1 MSSPPQIS
9 DTDSL
14 DFRLDDD
21 EDGWLEV
28 AATRTINSP
37 RYPASSVG
45 TLANNND
52 QDENDDASGWESVT
66 QIELDTRSDAGS
78 VSYPASLAPTEFSSG
93 KRGRGRPPGIR
104 GSHAFRKMMK
114 EQLDQDNLALNADNR
129 KESRKDQLARARAAK
144 KEHAAKAKDIHH
156 SGLGLGL
163 AAVAIPK
170 PSHNVEKLGE
180 HFQGSM
186 LELWSYKA
194 ALDLVPDKPI
204 EDAGD
209 GQRQERPTKFDLT
222 LFLESLFQE
231 SSDSHGQA
239 DGEQSKST
247 HSCKYL
253 SHYFKP
259 YRGYC
264 SISRDSQAFGVDAKA
279 IERGLVRSASALK
292 NLSNQ
297 MWGSLLSHLRSLL
310 DAGSQ
315 GLLAL
320 VKFRFDETP
329 SKIRGS
335 DLDQTCQ
342 TKSLAKILQTELDIA
357 FLLQDPDGRRL
368 LLSGRVPTTLQV
380 LDRQTAQ
387 NMCYALDYN
396 LQQLPGLENV
406 AGQFRQR
413 ILMFSTD
420 EFSSNDLSQFCI
432 QAKRPGWA
440 RISTLCDI
448 HKASTC
454 QGRVFDIS
462 GPAISAVINFALSAT
477 GAGSLGKL
485 RCLLSDAVSSRF
497 KLKIGDP
504 HLSEEAVAYKEQ
516 VMELFLKIPSSFA
529 VMTSSTVSSKQKTRY
544 TQKMRQRE
552 VLGFWLNSDIREKD
566 EIIFWA
572 KPGQFQTEDEALQG
586 FLKHVIPALL
596 PCSPPLFPRNRWF
609 GSDSAL
615 DFTGLLSAVHGPLEP
630 LVVAWCGTRKT
641 VPAQAKPNSLDF
653 DQLLALEDDGWDVDS
668 ELRKVETENK
678 QSESGNGQPNQG
690 HPDDMPGVH
699 ASESMA
705 LVALE
710 DGAIPSGAGQERGK
724 QKEQEQEGPDEKK
737 EFDWH
742 KWNQQ
747 LRTSVADW
755 ISDKTGPTHTGQ
767 LALMR
772 QFMSPILTLMVHLL
786 YVSSKKWS
794 RDQLSKSAKG
804 QPRLYRLLLAH
815 ECEEARHLIRTG
827 MNLFMLGPVS
837 LPPQDWTQEVNV
849 LCFTMISRLIC
860 SVHQLFIWRLRK
872 YPYALFGALKGEGAA
887 AAVFND
893 KRCLQDEVTQGLCS
907 EFDSEAAFCSPA
919 CLDVI
924 RALGILGDT
933 DIGAIERQHAIS
945 RKIIQARSVTH
956 AVALATLSADFML
969 RQTVQR
975 KTDVFTYLYFDCDNV
990 VRKLKRRQQRN
1001 AKKQKGRKRKRR
1013 GGGGAYRAFLSDVC
1027 RGKKATPWQWQRL
1040 AAQYRSLGPEQ
1051 KDHYKAVGALGTT
1064 SHRAGFKSFGAGTKK
1079 AKKKVAGQMKS
1090 IDSNLDLSASPPPAS
1105 APDIDLWQEGRLV
1118 LFDPDKHLK
1127 EKFAIVKLSGQ
1138 EVHRQVAE
1146 AREHDASAISSFL
1159 AGTSCLGE
1167 PPSLE
1172 GFQEPK
1178 PNSDPQSSH
1187 SLLPMPSS
1195 LPWMEWVPPA
1205 DVFAQVPLRAFCSCC
1220 FLAFQHHLSLGH

>member
-1 MSSPPQIS
+1 MSFHPPQIS
-9 DTDSL
+9 DSL
-14 DFRLDDD
+14 DCGSDGD
-21 EDGWLEV
+21 EDGWAEV
-28 AATRTINSP
+28 AATTAMNSP
-37 RYPASSVG
+37 ACTPVKK
-45 TLANNND
+45 T
-52 QDENDDASGWESVT
+52 DEDESDEASGWDSVGHL
-66 QIELDTRSDAGS
+66 ELDTHSDAGS
-78 VSYPASLAPTEFSSG
+78 LYTPSIAPTDLSSG

-104 GSHAFRKMMK
+104 GSHAFRRMLKN
-114 EQLDQDNLALNADNR
+114 QLDQDVAELNAN
-129 KESRKDQLARARAAK
+129 KTESRKDQLARARAAK
-144 KEHAAKAKDIHH
+144 KDYAARAKDVHD
-156 SGLGLGL
+156 SGL
-163 AAVAIPK
+163 
-170 PSHNVEKLGE
+170 PSGPSGNADKVGE
-180 HFQGSM
+180 HFHGSP

-194 ALDLVPDKPI
+194 GLELVPDKPVGHGKHQ
-204 EDAGD
+204 D
-209 GQRQERPTKFDLT
+209 QEQPPKFQLQP
-222 LFLESLFQE
+222 FLESLFQE
-231 SSDSHGQA
+231 SNGSSGQE
-239 DGEQSKST
+239 DGEQSMST
-247 HSCKYL
+247 ESCKWL

-264 SISRDSQAFGVDAKA
+264 SISRDSQAFNEDAKA

-292 NLSNQ
+292 NVSNQ

-329 SKIRGS
+329 SKIRCS

-342 TKSLAKILQTELDIA
+342 TKSLAKILQTEIDMA

-368 LLSGRVPTTLQV
+368 MLSGRIPTPLQV

-387 NMCYALDYN
+387 NMCYASDYN

-406 AGQFRQR
+406 TGQFRQR
-413 ILMFSTD
+413 TLMFSTD
-420 EFSSNDLSQFCI
+420 EFSSNDLAQFCM
-432 QAKRPGWA
+432 QAKRPGWS
-440 RISTLCDI
+440 RVSTLCDI

-504 HLSEEAVAYKEQ
+504 HLSEEAIAYKEQ

-544 TQKMRQRE
+544 SQKMRQRE
-552 VLGFWLNSDIREKD
+552 VLGFWLNSDIRDKN

-572 KPGQFQTEDEALQG
+572 KPGQFQSEDEALQC
-586 FLKHVIPALL
+586 FLKHIIPALL

-609 GSDSAL
+609 GSDAAL
-615 DFTGLLSAVHGPLEP
+615 DFTGLLSAIHGLLEP
-630 LVVAWCGTRKT
+630 LVVSWCGPGTRKT
-641 VPAQAKPNSLDF
+641 EATPNILDF
-653 DQLLALEDDGWDVDS
+653 DQLLALDDDGWDFDS
-668 ELRKVETENK
+668 ELPRV
-678 QSESGNGQPNQG
+678 ESGNGQSNQG
-690 HPDDMPGVH
+690 PDNMPGGH

-705 LVALE
+705 LVSFEDGA
-710 DGAIPSGAGQERGK
+710 DGAIPSGAGQDRDN
-724 QKEQEQEGPDEKK
+724 QKEQEQGGEGDGKDGKK

-755 ISDKTGPTHTGQ
+755 IADTTGPTHTCQ

-772 QFMSPILTLMVHLL
+772 QFLSPILTLMVHLL

-815 ECEEARHLIRTG
+815 ECEEAKHLIRTG
-827 MNLFMLGPVS
+827 MNLFKVGPVA
-837 LPPQDWTQEVNV
+837 LPPEDWNQDVNV

-872 YPYALFGALKGEGAA
+872 YPYALFAALRGEGAA
-887 AAVFND
+887 AVVFRD
-893 KRCLQDEVTQGLCS
+893 KRCLQDEVTQRLCS
-907 EFDSEAAFCSPA
+907 EFDSEAAFCSPS
-919 CLDVI
+919 CLDII
-924 RALGILGDT
+924 RTLGILGDT

-969 RQTVQR
+969 RQTSQH

-990 VRKLKRRQQRN
+990 VRKLKRQQQRN
-1001 AKKQKGRKRKRR
+1001 AKKQKDRKRKRR
-1013 GGGGAYRAFLSDVC
+1013 GGGGAYRAFLADVSK
-1027 RGKKATPWQWQRL
+1027 GKKATPWQWQRL

-1051 KDHYKAVGALGTT
+1051 KELYKAVGALGTT
-1064 SHRAGFKSFGAGTKK
+1064 SHRAGFKAFGVGTKK
-1079 AKKKVAGQMKS
+1079 AKRKVAEQRKLT
-1090 IDSNLDLSASPPPAS
+1090 DSNLHLSAPPPA
-1105 APDIDLWQEGRLV
+1105 AVATDIELGQEGRLV
-1118 LFDPDKHLK
+1118 LFDPDKYLK
-1127 EKFAIVKLSGQ
+1127 EKFAIVKLSGH
-1138 EVHRQVAE
+1138 EVHRQVSE
-1146 AREHDASAISSFL
+1146 AREHDVSAISSFL

-1167 PPSLE
+1167 PPSLQ

-1178 PNSDPQSSH
+1178 PNSNPQSSH
-1187 SLLPMPSS
+1187 SILPMPSS

-1205 DVFAQVPLRAFCSCC
+1205 DVFAQVQLRAFCFVVVSWPSGITC
-1220 FLAFQHHLSLGH
+1220 H